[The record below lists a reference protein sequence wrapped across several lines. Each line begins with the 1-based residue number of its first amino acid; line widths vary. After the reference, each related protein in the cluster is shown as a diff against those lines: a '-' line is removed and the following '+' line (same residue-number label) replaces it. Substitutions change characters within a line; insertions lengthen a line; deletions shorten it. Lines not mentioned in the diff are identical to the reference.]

1 MGAICLI
8 SSQGHHQVL
17 GGLSD
22 AKSILGEK
30 HRFEWLVSSL
40 SAYESIAEEDES
52 GIWGWRSSAMGL
64 INAVAGSGDEVE
76 SRCEIRGELRRRG
89 LEHAIEVLV
98 EQEPTQTF
106 LVQVEIYQQE
116 SKEDL
121 AELGQLNIRYMT
133 NDSLVAVPEEEGGE
147 EAASSTDPRPDED
160 EVHLGGLYD
169 EISDLRNQAC
179 SICIPSLLVP
189 IISKLRLTSS
199 LPCRRKNWHKFVRMS
214 STIIDHSIRFD
225 PGWRATTFWSC
236 LVILTPLKERL
247 TPI

>member
-1 MGAICLI
+1 MMGAICLI

-17 GGLSD
+17 DGLSE
-22 AKSILGEK
+22 AKSILGEN

-52 GIWGWRSSAMGL
+52 GIWEWRSSAMGFF
-64 INAVAGSGDEVE
+64 NAVAGSGDDVE
-76 SRCEIRGELRRRG
+76 SRCEIRGALRRRG

-98 EQEPTQTF
+98 GQEPTQTF

-121 AELGQLNIRYMT
+121 AELGQLNIRYLT
-133 NDSLVAVPEEEGGE
+133 NDSLDAVPEEEEGE
-147 EAASSTDPRPDED
+147 ASSRDAKPDED

-169 EISDLRNQAC
+169 EISDLRNQVC
-179 SICIPSLLVP
+179 STCIPSLLVP
-189 IISKLRLTSS
+189 VISTMRLTSS
-199 LPCRRKNWHKFVRMS
+199 LPCRRKNWHQFARMS

-225 PGWRATTFWSC
+225 PGWRATTFWSW
-236 LVILTPLKERL
+236 LVIPTPLQQRL